1 MAGVN
6 FSLSRGNARGSEVFV
21 YTMENDYYSIIRFGI
36 NKIGFKSKVDV
47 LSQDDWV
54 YNSHNSPTSSL
65 W

>member
-6 FSLSRGNARGSEVFV
+6 FSLSRGNAWGSEVFG

-47 LSQDDWV
+47 LS
-54 YNSHNSPTSSL
+54 
-65 W
+65 